1 MPQQASVS
9 RRWRYRFPFECLVC
23 SSRKHGHPCDPSA
36 DGCWPADRVQNSAC
50 ERAQLAG
57 VARELCV
64 GESCE
69 LCLAHCAAG
78 GKDWQGLICD
88 LGIGV
93 WDVAVAKSHK
103 PKAKKASNVN
113 HHHRRE
119 RRDTVACSIIG
130 HTQSPKSLSGAQLE
144 FQHMG
149 TLAVQAFVV
158 CRLSV
163 VLLPIPYSLLLL
175 AIGREDC

>member
-1 MPQQASVS
+1 MGIPATPPRTDVGLPIPFKIQNSKFKMQHASVRS
-9 RRWRYRFPFECLVC
+9 W
-23 SSRKHGHPCDPSA
+23 
-36 DGCWPADRVQNSAC
+36 
-50 ERAQLAG
+50 
-57 VARELCV
+57 RELP
-64 GESCE
+64 ESSVWVRVVR
-69 LCLAHCAAG
+69 CACG
-78 GKDWQGLICD
+78 ICD
-88 LGIGV
+88 LGVGMLNRKR
-93 WDVAVAKSHK
+93 KSTK
-103 PKAKKASNVN
+103 RKTSIN

-144 FQHMG
+144 FQRMG

>member
-1 MPQQASVS
+1 MG
-9 RRWRYRFPFECLVC
+9 
-23 SSRKHGHPCDPSA
+23 HGHPCDPST
-36 DGCWPADRVQNSAC
+36 DGCWPADPIQNSKFKMQHASV
-50 ERAQLAG
+50 RSW
-57 VARELCV
+57 RELP
-64 GESCE
+64 ESSVWVRVVR
-69 LCLAHCAAG
+69 CACG
-78 GKDWQGLICD
+78 ICD
-88 LGIGV
+88 LGVGM
-93 WDVAVAKSHK
+93 WNR
-103 PKAKKASNVN
+103 KKKNKTNKQASIIN

>member
-1 MPQQASVS
+1 M
-9 RRWRYRFPFECLVC
+9 LN
-23 SSRKHGHPCDPSA
+23 RK
-36 DGCWPADRVQNSAC
+36 R
-50 ERAQLAG
+50 
-57 VARELCV
+57 
-64 GESCE
+64 
-69 LCLAHCAAG
+69 
-78 GKDWQGLICD
+78 
-88 LGIGV
+88 
-93 WDVAVAKSHK
+93 KSTQRK
-103 PKAKKASNVN
+103 TSIN

-158 CRLSV
+158 CRLSF
-163 VLLPIPYSLLLL
+163 VLFPIPYSLFLL